1 MDEVKYFSGKTLA
14 SIILSVIALI
24 AADIGFIF
32 MEIEEIIFSVVLTL
46 IILIPAFLLQFAAR
60 KEKIFIVWKILS
72 YVSLGLCI
80 LGFLLITLLIS
91 SAIIK

>member
-14 SIILSVIALI
+14 SIVLSVISLI

-46 IILIPAFLLQFAAR
+46 AILIPAF
-60 KEKIFIVWKILS
+60 IL
-72 YVSLGLCI
+72 
-80 LGFLLITLLIS
+80 
-91 SAIIK
+91 